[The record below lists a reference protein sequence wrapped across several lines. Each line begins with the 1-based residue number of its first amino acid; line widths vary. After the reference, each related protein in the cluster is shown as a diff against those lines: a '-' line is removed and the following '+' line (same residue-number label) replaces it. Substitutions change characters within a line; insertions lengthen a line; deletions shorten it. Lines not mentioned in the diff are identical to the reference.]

1 MSTVKKML
9 THMNVFVRAISLW
22 ILCFTFLIVTW
33 FAAYYFLPYEVL
45 KGVFPSSYLPLGNG
59 FLSAFF
65 AIFLFNL
72 VIGCGI
78 TVAANLISAKSIP
91 LGYLYPL
98 VQVSLFGIFLGTNSF
113 VISHGGRL
121 FPGLTLVTGAGFY
134 ELTAYILVA
143 VATAKLTLW
152 NQTALLGGSLE
163 RIRKMQEIK
172 LARAELFVLVFGVLL
187 LLVAAVIE
195 AGGIMGA

>member
-9 THMNVFVRAISLW
+9 THGNVFVRAISLW
-22 ILCFTFLIVTW
+22 ILCFALLIVAW
-33 FAAYYFLPYEVL
+33 FVAYYFLPYEVL
-45 KGVFPSSYLPLGNG
+45 KGVFPSAYLPLGNS

-72 VIGCGI
+72 VVGCGF
-78 TVAANLISAKSIP
+78 TVGANLISAKFIP

-113 VISHGGRL
+113 AISEGGRL
-121 FPGLTLVTGAGFY
+121 FPSLALVTGAGFY

-152 NQTALLGGSLE
+152 NQTGLLGGSLE
-163 RIRKMQEIK
+163 RIKKTREIK
-172 LARAELFVLVFGVLL
+172 LVRSELFVLVFGVLL
-187 LLVAAVIE
+187 LLAAAVME

>member
-9 THMNVFVRAISLW
+9 THRNVVVRAISLW
-22 ILCFTFLIVTW
+22 ILCFMFLIVAW
-33 FAAYYFLPYEVL
+33 LVAYYFLPYEVL
-45 KGVFPSSYLPLGNG
+45 KGVFPSAYLPLGSS

-72 VIGCGI
+72 VVGCGF

-91 LGYLYPL
+91 LGYLYPS
-98 VQVSLFGIFLGTNSF
+98 VQVILFGIFLGTNSF
-113 VISHGGRL
+113 AISQGSRL
-121 FPGLTLVTGAGFY
+121 FPSLTLVTGAGFY

-152 NQTALLGGSLE
+152 NQTGLLGGSLE
-163 RIRKMQEIK
+163 RIKKRQEIE
-172 LARAELFVLVFGVLL
+172 LARSELFVLIFGISLL
-187 LLVAAVIE
+187 LAGAVIE
-195 AGGIMGA
+195 AAA

>member
-1 MSTVKKML
+1 M
-9 THMNVFVRAISLW
+9 
-22 ILCFTFLIVTW
+22 FLIVAW
-33 FAAYYFLPYEVL
+33 FVAYYFLPYEVL
-45 KGVFPSSYLPLGNG
+45 KGVFPSSYLPLGNS

-72 VIGCGI
+72 VVGCGI

-91 LGYLYPL
+91 LGYLYPS
-98 VQVSLFGIFLGTNSF
+98 VQVCLFGIFLGTNSF
-113 VISHGGRL
+113 AISQGGRL

-134 ELTAYILVA
+134 ELTAYTLVA

-163 RIRKMQEIK
+163 RIKKMQELE

-195 AGGIMGA
+195 AGSIIGV

>member
-9 THMNVFVRAISLW
+9 THKNVFVRAISLW
-22 ILCFTFLIVTW
+22 ILCFMFLIVAW
-33 FAAYYFLPYEVL
+33 FVAYYFLPYEVL
-45 KGVFPSSYLPLGNG
+45 KGVFPSSYLPWGNS

-72 VIGCGI
+72 VVGCGI

-91 LGYLYPL
+91 LGYLYPS
-98 VQVSLFGIFLGTNSF
+98 VQVCLFGIFLGTNSF
-113 VISHGGRL
+113 ATSQGGRL
-121 FPGLTLVTGAGFY
+121 FPSLTLVTGAGFY
-134 ELTAYILVA
+134 ELTAYVLVA

-163 RIRKMQEIK
+163 RIKKMQK
-172 LARAELFVLVFGVLL
+172 LELTRAELFVLVFGVLL
-187 LLVAAVIE
+187 LLVAAAIE

>member
-9 THMNVFVRAISLW
+9 THANVFVRAISLW
-22 ILCFTFLIVTW
+22 ILCFAFLIVAW
-33 FAAYYFLPYEVL
+33 FIAFYFLPYELL
-45 KGVFPSSYLPLGNG
+45 KGVFPSAYLPLGNN

-72 VIGCGI
+72 VIGCGF

-113 VISHGGRL
+113 AISQGGRL
-121 FPGLTLVTGAGFY
+121 FPSLTLVTGAGFY
-134 ELTAYILVA
+134 ELTAYIFVA
-143 VATAKLTLW
+143 AAIAKLTLW
-152 NQTALLGGSLE
+152 NQTGLLGGSLE
-163 RIRKMQEIK
+163 RIKKMQEIE
-172 LARAELFVLVFGVLL
+172 LSRSELFVLVFGVLL
-187 LLVAAVIE
+187 LLVAAVVE